1 MERMLELLETNP
13 VIAAV
18 KSQEGLNRALESQCS
33 VIFLLFG
40 SVCDIT
46 DLVDQVKGAGKAAI
60 VHMDLVQGLASK
72 EISVDFLRNNT
83 RADGIISTKSPLVKH
98 ARELGLLCI
107 QRSFVVD
114 SMALATLKK
123 QLQSFQPDAV
133 EIMPGIMP
141 QILRQLRENG
151 DLPLI
156 AGGLIQSRKDI
167 IAALDAGA
175 DAISTT
181 REALWNA

>member
-46 DLVDQVKGAGKAAI
+46 GLVDQVKGAGKAAI

-72 EISVDFLRNNT
+72 EISVDFLRTNT

-123 QLQSFQPDAV
+123 QLQSFRPDAV